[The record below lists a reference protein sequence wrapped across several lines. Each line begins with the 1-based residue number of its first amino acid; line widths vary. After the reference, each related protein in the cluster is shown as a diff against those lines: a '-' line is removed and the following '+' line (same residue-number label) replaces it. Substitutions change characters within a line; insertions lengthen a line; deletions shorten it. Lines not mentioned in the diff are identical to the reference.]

1 MSDAPLLKIVNVSK
15 EFFGV
20 RVLNKVNII
29 VNKGEVFGIIGENG
43 AGKSTF
49 MKILSGIYTPT
60 EGEIYLEGEKIEI
73 KDPLTAKRLGINI
86 IPQEFNLV
94 ETLKVYENIFLGS
107 ELSKGFLLKKS
118 EMKRKAEELLEELNV
133 EIPVDMNAEN
143 LSVAQKQMVE
153 ITKAIAF
160 ESKIIIMDEPTTT
173 LTEYE
178 IRTLF
183 DLIKRLKDKGVT
195 IFFISHKLEEVKK
208 ICDKVLILRD
218 GETITVKKIEE
229 ISIHEMA
236 KLMVGRELSNIFP
249 EKIKEDKETIFKVE
263 NLCLSKMIKNVSF
276 YLKKGEILGFSGLVG
291 SGRTEL
297 AETIIGIR
305 KKNSGKIF
313 LEDKEIEI
321 KSPNDA
327 LKNKIA
333 YLSEDRQDRG
343 LILFFDIPKNITLS
357 SLKKYS
363 NFFIHKK
370 KEKAK
375 SLEYIEKFDIKTS
388 SLETLLIYLS
398 GGNQQKVYFSK
409 LIDVTPN
416 ILILDEPTRG
426 IDINAKTHI
435 YKIIRDLAG
444 LGISIILISSEMEEI
459 IGMCN
464 RVYVM
469 KEGEIM
475 GQLLE
480 NEINEESIM
489 FLAAGLERKKEKV

>member
-1 MSDAPLLKIVNVSK
+1 M
-15 EFFGV
+15 
-20 RVLNKVNII
+20 
-29 VNKGEVFGIIGENG
+29 
-43 AGKSTF
+43 
-49 MKILSGIYTPT
+49 
-60 EGEIYLEGEKIEI
+60 
-73 KDPLTAKRLGINI
+73 
-86 IPQEFNLV
+86 
-94 ETLKVYENIFLGS
+94 
-107 ELSKGFLLKKS
+107 
-118 EMKRKAEELLEELNV
+118 
-133 EIPVDMNAEN
+133 
-143 LSVAQKQMVE
+143 
-153 ITKAIAF
+153 
-160 ESKIIIMDEPTTT
+160 
-173 LTEYE
+173 
-178 IRTLF
+178 
-183 DLIKRLKDKGVT
+183 T